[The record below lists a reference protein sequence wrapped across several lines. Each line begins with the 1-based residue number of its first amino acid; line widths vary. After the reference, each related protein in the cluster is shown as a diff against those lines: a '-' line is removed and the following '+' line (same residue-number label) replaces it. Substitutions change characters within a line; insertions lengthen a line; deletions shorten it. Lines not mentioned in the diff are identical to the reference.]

1 MLYDGFFFII
11 LESPSSAVY
20 NALTSYHCDPSPYL
34 LIDSNC
40 MREGIL
46 VASKNTLIYCW

>member
-20 NALTSYHCDPSPYL
+20 NAYHCDPSPYL

-40 MREGIL
+40 MRKGIL
-46 VASKNTLIYCW
+46 VASKNTLIYGW